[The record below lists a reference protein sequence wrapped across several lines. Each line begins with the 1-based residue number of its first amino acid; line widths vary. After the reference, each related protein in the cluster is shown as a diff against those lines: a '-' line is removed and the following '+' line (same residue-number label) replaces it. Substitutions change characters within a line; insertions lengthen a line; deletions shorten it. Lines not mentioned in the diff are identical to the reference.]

1 MKSSNVPKK
10 TKLQTNQGIKEK
22 IKKKTKNE
30 DKCTLT
36 QIKIK
41 KTKLGLLQK
50 FKVSL
55 ILENL
60 LICLP
65 Y

>member
-1 MKSSNVPKK
+1 MKSSNVPKIPCYK
-10 TKLQTNQGIKEK
+10 QTKET
-22 IKKKTKNE
+22 KKKFLKTKNE

-36 QIKIK
+36 QRKIK
-41 KTKLGLLQK
+41 KTKLGLIQEL
-50 FKVSL
+50 KVSL